1 VDVGGDN
8 NVVDVNVVITQNGG
22 SVAMG
27 GDDSINGGGVDDY
40 LYEFVDDDAGSM
52 SVSMSMRDDDF
63 IDDNQYGDKVTTA
76 PEEMEKPEAVT
87 EIAND
92 DTGTEEEDGNADVIE
107 QEEG

>member
-1 VDVGGDN
+1 
-8 NVVDVNVVITQNGG
+8 
-22 SVAMG
+22 MG

-40 LYEFVDDDAGSM
+40 FYEFVDDDAGSM

-63 IDDNQYGDKVTTA
+63 IDDNQYGDEVTTG

-87 EIAND
+87 EIAID